1 MATIVLSVA
10 LSLCLF
16 SIAFLFVGITKRR
29 AARARAIKRK
39 VHVEEDFALHPLKLL
54 EEEKVEKRRL
64 KQRDDL

>member
-39 VHVEEDFALHPLKLL
+39 VHV
-54 EEEKVEKRRL
+54 KRTLRSTH
-64 KQRDDL
+64 